1 MCIRDR
7 TYCYQKKGRKEVKR
21 KTWLIMKNI
30 LIIGGTK
37 GIGKSIVDNLVDHN
51 NVTCLSRNKP
61 DFQHQNF
68 VHKEFDAL
76 SDEYPQML

>member
-1 MCIRDR
+1 
-7 TYCYQKKGRKEVKR
+7 
-21 KTWLIMKNI
+21 MKNI

-37 GIGKSIVDNLVDHN
+37 GIGKSIVDNLVDEN
-51 NVTCLSRNKP
+51 KITCLSRNKL

-76 SDEYPQML
+76 TDDTQKWIA